1 MALSGSTYTA
11 FARHRLVL
19 EWRASQ
25 NVAGNYS
32 DVSIW
37 LYLQSMDSY
46 GALYAPAVGQAQVT
60 ANGVKQTENA
70 TSQLNAYQKKLLLA
84 KVWRVNHN
92 ADGSKSFSI
101 SASYFVNVTY
111 SGVYYGTIS
120 IPSFSVSLNKIPRKS
135 SLNPVPD
142 LNIPNKLG
150 VSITRQSSSFTHNL
164 TVWVANRT
172 NPTLDNDSHWVYLNS
187 IENVGTSG
195 TFTFSVANFTE
206 MFKRM
211 GTSTEWVGKVKL
223 WTNGLNESVPSQQR
237 TFRIKPPMNAQAS
250 GGKLKVKAGEKIT
263 VNLSNFQSDGN
274 FKYTGVFNYRGVSIP
289 VATNVHANS
298 MTLTLTQ
305 ANVDSILK
313 ESPDDAGTWG
323 QVRVTSYYNG
333 VQYRTP
339 WTGQHIDCTI
349 PKEDYLPVI
358 NGTPTYT
365 DLSAEATNVT
375 GSNQVALQS
384 KSNIRVTIPANFAT
398 GQGFSTIKT
407 VQASLGGATK
417 TANYNASGF
426 NIDIGAPNE
435 GTASSLVVTVL
446 DGRGFSTSWTKT
458 VQVYPYSNP
467 DVNYTIARRNNFE
480 VDTELAVS
488 SSWAPVTIGGVNKNA
503 ITSVT
508 YATKRS
514 GTSTWGE
521 ETPVTFSTDG
531 AKVIVP
537 TTVVQL
543 PNEYNWNFR
552 LTIKDK
558 FGSFTKEANI
568 PAGKPIMFIDAV
580 RESVG
585 FGNLT
590 GTGES
595 RNLNGV
601 IEIEPERYHDSGKTG
616 IQMNNSDISGLNGIF
631 FSNDVMNNHGEGLHF
646 IKSGKEIN
654 SPENSRDYDRFYMR
668 DGGFYVNSDSRPIF
682 NVNDNGYQTT
692 SSIYRYTQNISN
704 TANFTNAYIEYA
716 RWGQLVVAS
725 IGFSLLKDE
734 GWKLLAKP
742 PLGFTPS
749 IGGAVTVSSQSYRGN
764 TVGIYIN
771 SNGFQ
776 LVPSIGSGN
785 ANGDTYRG
793 TSVYFTLDNYPV

>member
-223 WTNGLNESVPSQQR
+223 WTNGLSESVPSQQR

-250 GGKLKVKAGEKIT
+250 GGKLKIKAGEKIT
-263 VNLSNFQSDGN
+263 VSLSNFQSDGN

-417 TANYNASGF
+417 TASYNASGF

-435 GTASSLVVTVL
+435 DTASSLVVTVL

-458 VQVYPYSNP
+458 VQVYPYTNP
-467 DVNYTIARRNNFE
+467 DVAYTIARRNNFE
-480 VDTELAVS
+480 VDTELTVS

-514 GTSTWGE
+514 GTSTWGS

-531 AKVIVP
+531 NKVTVP
-537 TTVVQL
+537 TTVVQI
-543 PNEYNWNFR
+543 PNEYSWNFR

-558 FGSFTKEANI
+558 FGSFSREANI
-568 PAGKPIMFIDAV
+568 HAGKPIMFIDAV

-631 FSNDVMNNHGEGLHF
+631 FSNDVMDNHGKGLHF
-646 IKSGKEIN
+646 IKSGKPIN
-654 SPENSRDYDRFYMR
+654 SNNLDDYDYMYMR
-668 DGGFYVNSDSRPIF
+668 DSSLYINQDSRPLF
-682 NVNDNGYQTT
+682 KVNSSGYQTT
-692 SSIYRYTQNISN
+692 SSLYYYEQKIAS
-704 TANFTNAYIEYA
+704 TANFESAFINYS
-716 RWGQLVVAS
+716 RWGQLIVAS
-725 IGFSLLKDE
+725 VGFSLLKDE
-734 GWKLLAKP
+734 GWKVLAKP
-742 PLGFTPS
+742 PAGFTPS
-749 IGGAVTVSSQSYRGN
+749 NGGATTLSSQSYRGN
-764 TVGIYIN
+764 TVGIYVNN
-771 SNGFQ
+771 SGFNI
-776 LVPSIGSGN
+776 VPSIGSGN
-785 ANGDTYRG
+785 AKGDTYRG
-793 TSVYFTLDNYPV
+793 TLVYLTNDNYPI

>member
-1 MALSGSTYTA
+1 MAISGSKYTA

-25 NVAGNYS
+25 NIAGNYS

-37 LYLQSMDSY
+37 LYLQSMDAH
-46 GALYAPAVGQAQVT
+46 GAMYASAVGQAQVT
-60 ANGVKQTENA
+60 ANGLKQTENA

-84 KVWRVNHN
+84 KVWRVNHD
-92 ADGSKSFSI
+92 ADGNKSFTI
-101 SASYFVNVTY
+101 TGSYFVNVTFA
-111 SGVYYGTIS
+111 GVYYGTVT
-120 IPSFSVSLNKIPRKS
+120 IPAFAVYLDRIPRKS

-142 LNIPNKLG
+142 LNIPNKLS
-150 VSITRQSSSFTHNL
+150 VSIVRQSSSFNHNL
-164 TVWVANRT
+164 TVWVANRA
-172 NPTLDNDSHWVYLNS
+172 NPTLTNDDHWVYLNS
-187 IENVGTSG
+187 IGNVGTSG
-195 TFTFSVANFTE
+195 TFNFSVANFTE

-211 GTSTEWVGKVKL
+211 GTNTEWVGKVKL
-223 WTNGLNESVPSQQR
+223 WTNGLNESEPSQQR

-250 GGKLKVKAGEKIT
+250 GGNLKVKAGEKIT
-263 VNLSNFQSDGN
+263 VNLSNYQSDEN
-274 FKYTGVFNYRGVSIP
+274 FKYTGVFNYRSISIP

-298 MTLTLTQ
+298 MTFTLTQ

-323 QVRVTSYYNG
+323 QIRVTSYYNG

-407 VQASLGGATK
+407 VQASLGGATR

-426 NIDIGAPNE
+426 NVDIGAPNE
-435 GTASSLVVTVL
+435 GTASTLVVTVL
-446 DGRGFSTSWTKT
+446 DSRGFSTSWTKT
-458 VQVYPYSNP
+458 VQVYPYTNP
-467 DVNYTIARRNNFE
+467 DVVYTIARRNNFE

-488 SSWAPVTIGGVNKNA
+488 SSWAPVTISGVNKNA
-503 ITSVT
+503 ITAVT

-537 TTVVQL
+537 TTVIQI
-543 PNEYNWNFR
+543 PNEYSWNFR
-552 LTIKDK
+552 LTITDK
-558 FGSFTKEANI
+558 FGSFSREANI

-601 IEIEPERYHDSGKTG
+601 IEIEPERYHSTGKTG

-631 FSNDVMNNHGEGLHF
+631 FSNDTMNNDGEGLHF
-646 IKSGKEIN
+646 IKSDKDIN
-654 SPENSRDYDRFYMR
+654 SPNQGQDYDRMYMR
-668 DGGFYVNSDSRPIF
+668 DNGFYVNHDGTPIF
-682 NVNDNGYQTT
+682 KVTDNGRMYYPANMLWSGGWFMAGNQTITPSKPLSECRNGWVLMWAKYINNASSWADMIQTYIGKDMVTT
-692 SSIYRYTQNISN
+692 SSTAGVRLLFGGYGDVAVHKYLYVTDTQIKGNDN
-704 TANFTNAYIEYA
+704 NWKGENYANRAV
-716 RWGQLVVAS
+716 LVRVHE
-725 IGFSLLKDE
+725 F
-734 GWKLLAKP
+734 
-742 PLGFTPS
+742 
-749 IGGAVTVSSQSYRGN
+749 
-764 TVGIYIN
+764 
-771 SNGFQ
+771 
-776 LVPSIGSGN
+776 
-785 ANGDTYRG
+785 
-793 TSVYFTLDNYPV
+793 

>member
-1 MALSGSTYTA
+1 MAISGSKYTA

-25 NVAGNYS
+25 NIAGNYS

-37 LYLQSMDSY
+37 LYLQSMDAY
-46 GALYAPAVGQAQVT
+46 GAISASAVGQAQVT
-60 ANGVKQTENA
+60 ANGLRQTENA

-84 KVWRVNHN
+84 KVWRVNHD
-92 ADGSKSFSI
+92 ADGNKSFTI
-101 SASYFVNVTY
+101 TGSYFVNVTFA
-111 SGVYYGTIS
+111 GVYYGTIT
-120 IPSFSVSLNKIPRKS
+120 IPAFAVYLDRIPRKS

-142 LNIPNKLG
+142 LNIPNKLS

-164 TVWVANRT
+164 SVWVANRT
-172 NPTLDNDSHWVYLNS
+172 NPTLTNDSHWVWLND
-187 IENVGTSG
+187 ITNVGTSG

-211 GTSTEWVGKVKL
+211 GTNTEWVGKVKL
-223 WTNGLNESVPSQQR
+223 WTNGLNESEPSQQR

-250 GGKLKVKAGEKIT
+250 GGNLKVKVGEKIT
-263 VNLSNFQSDGN
+263 VNLSNFQSDAN
-274 FKYTGVFNYRGVSIP
+274 FNYTGVFDYRGVSIP

-339 WTGQHIDCTI
+339 WMGQHIVCTI

-358 NGTPTYT
+358 NGTPTYA
-365 DLSAEATNVT
+365 DLSTEATNVT

-417 TANYNASGF
+417 TANYDASGF

-435 GTASSLVVTVL
+435 GTASTLVVTVL
-446 DGRGFSTSWTKT
+446 DSRGFSTSWTKT
-458 VQVYPYSNP
+458 VQVYPYTNP
-467 DVNYTIARRNNFE
+467 DVAYTIARRNNFE

-503 ITSVT
+503 ITAVT
-508 YATKRS
+508 YATKRA
-514 GTSTWGE
+514 GTDTWGS

-537 TTVVQL
+537 TTVVKI
-543 PNEYNWNFR
+543 PNEYSWNFR

-558 FGSFTKEANI
+558 FGSFSREANI
-568 PAGKPIMFIDAV
+568 PAGKPIMFIDAI

-631 FSNDVMNNHGEGLHF
+631 FSNDVMDNHGEGLHF
-646 IKSGKEIN
+646 IKSGKPIN
-654 SPENSRDYDRFYMR
+654 SNNLDDYDYMYMR
-668 DGGFYVNSDSRPIF
+668 DSSLYINQDSRPLF
-682 NVNDNGYQTT
+682 KVNSSGYQTT
-692 SSIYRYTQNISN
+692 SSIYYYEQQIGD
-704 TANFTNAYIEYA
+704 TANFKSAFINYS

-725 IGFSLLKDE
+725 VGFNLFKDE
-734 GWKLLAKP
+734 GWKVLAKP
-742 PLGFTPS
+742 PAGFTPS
-749 IGGAVTVSSQSYRGN
+749 NFGGATTLSSQSYRGN
-764 TVGIYIN
+764 TVGIYVN
-771 SNGFQ
+771 SSGFNI
-776 LVPSIGSGN
+776 VPSIGSGS
-785 ANGDTYRG
+785 ASGDTYRG
-793 TSVYFTLDNYPV
+793 TLVYFTNDNYPV

>member
-1 MALSGSTYTA
+1 MALSGSKYTA

-223 WTNGLNESVPSQQR
+223 WTNGLSESVPSQQR

-365 DLSAEATNVT
+365 DLSSEATNVT

-446 DGRGFSTSWTKT
+446 DGRGFSSSWTKT

-514 GTSTWGE
+514 GTSTWGA
-521 ETPVTFSTDG
+521 ETPLTFSTDG

-543 PNEYNWNFR
+543 PNEYSWNFR

-558 FGSFTKEANI
+558 FGSFSKEANI
-568 PAGKPIMFIDAV
+568 SAGKPIMFIDAV

-590 GTGES
+590 GTGEN

-601 IEIEPERYHDSGKTG
+601 IEIEAERYHSSGKTG

-631 FSNDVMNNHGEGLHF
+631 FSNDRMDNDGEGIHF
-646 IKSGKEIN
+646 IKSGKDVN
-654 SPENSRDYDRFYMR
+654 SPNQGADYDRFYMR
-668 DGGFYVNSDSRPIF
+668 DNGFYVNHDGTPIF
-682 NVNDNGYQTT
+682 KVTDNGRMYYPATMLW
-692 SSIYRYTQNISN
+692 SGGWYMSGSQNITPSKPMSQCRNGWVLMWAKYQNSTQTWNDVVQVYLGKDLVTTHSGLGIRLLFGGYGNVIVHKYLTITDTEVRGDASN
-704 TANFTNAYIEYA
+704 T
-716 RWGQLVVAS
+716 
-725 IGFSLLKDE
+725 
-734 GWKLLAKP
+734 
-742 PLGFTPS
+742 
-749 IGGAVTVSSQSYRGN
+749 
-764 TVGIYIN
+764 
-771 SNGFQ
+771 
-776 LVPSIGSGN
+776 N
-785 ANGDTYRG
+785 ANLNADRAIL
-793 TSVYFTLDNYPV
+793 VRVHEW

>member
-19 EWRASQ
+19 EWRATQ

-46 GALYAPAVGQAQVT
+46 GTLYASAVGQAQVT

-84 KVWRVNHN
+84 KVWRINHN
-92 ADGSKSFSI
+92 SDGSKSFSI

-250 GGKLKVKAGEKIT
+250 GGKLKIKAGEKIT
-263 VNLSNFQSDGN
+263 VNLSNYQSDGN
-274 FKYTGVFNYRGVSIP
+274 FKYTGVFDYRGVSIP

-349 PKEDYLPVI
+349 PREDYLPVI
-358 NGTPTYT
+358 NGTPTYA

-398 GQGFSTIKT
+398 GQGYSAIKT
-407 VQASLGGATK
+407 VQASLGGATR

-446 DGRGFSTSWTKT
+446 DGRGFSTSWTTT

-467 DVNYTIARRNNFE
+467 DVNYTVARRNNFE

-488 SSWAPVTIGGVNKNA
+488 SSWAPVTISGVNKNA
-503 ITSVT
+503 ITAVT

-514 GTSTWGE
+514 GTNTWGE

-531 AKVIVP
+531 TKVIVP
-537 TTVVQL
+537 TTVIQL
-543 PNEYNWNFR
+543 PNEYSWNFR

-558 FGSFTKEANI
+558 FGSFTKEASI

-590 GTGES
+590 GTGET

-601 IEIEPERYHDSGKTG
+601 IEIEPERYHNSGKTG
-616 IQMNNSDISGLNGIF
+616 IQMNNSDISGLNGLF
-631 FSNDVMNNHGEGLHF
+631 FSNDKMDNDGEGLHF

-668 DGGFYVNSDSRPIF
+668 DNGIYVNSDSRPLMK
-682 NVNDNGYQTT
+682 VNDNGYQTT
-692 SSIYRYTQNISN
+692 SSIYTYSQKIGN
-704 TANFTNAYIEYA
+704 TANFKDAYIDYS
-716 RWGQLVVAS
+716 RWGQLVIAS

-742 PLGFTPS
+742 PSGFTPS
-749 IGGAVTVSSQSYRGN
+749 IGGAVTLSSQSYRGA
-764 TVGIYIN
+764 TVGIYVN

-776 LVPSIGSGN
+776 IVPSIGAGN

-793 TSVYFTLDNYPV
+793 TSVYFTDDNYPV

>member
-223 WTNGLNESVPSQQR
+223 WTNGLSESVPSQQR

-250 GGKLKVKAGEKIT
+250 GGKLKVKAGEKIA
-263 VNLSNFQSDGN
+263 VSLSNFQSDGN
-274 FKYTGVFNYRGVSIP
+274 FKYTGVFDYRGVSIP

-543 PNEYNWNFR
+543 PNEYSWNFR

-558 FGSFTKEANI
+558 FGSFSKEANI
-568 PAGKPIMFIDAV
+568 SAGKPIMFIDAV

-590 GTGES
+590 GTGEN

-601 IEIEPERYHDSGKTG
+601 IEIEAERYHTTGKTG
-616 IQMNNSDISGLNGIF
+616 IQMNNSDISGLNGIY
-631 FSNDVMNNHGEGLHF
+631 FSNDVMDNDGEGLHF
-646 IKSGKEIN
+646 IKSGKDVN
-654 SPENSRDYDRFYMR
+654 SSNKKDYDYMYMR
-668 DGGFYVNSDSRPIF
+668 DGGFYVNHDGTPIF
-682 NVNDNGYQTT
+682 KVTDNGRMYYPA
-692 SSIYRYTQNISN
+692 SHLWSGGWYMSGTQNITPSKPMSECRNGWVLMWAKYQNSTQTWNDVVQVYLGKDLVTTHSGLGVRLLFGGYGNVVIHKYLTITDTEVRGNASN
-704 TANFTNAYIEYA
+704 TNASLNADRAI
-716 RWGQLVVAS
+716 LVRVH
-725 IGFSLLKDE
+725 E
-734 GWKLLAKP
+734 W
-742 PLGFTPS
+742 
-749 IGGAVTVSSQSYRGN
+749 
-764 TVGIYIN
+764 
-771 SNGFQ
+771 
-776 LVPSIGSGN
+776 
-785 ANGDTYRG
+785 
-793 TSVYFTLDNYPV
+793 

>member
-1 MALSGSTYTA
+1 MALSGSKYTA

-19 EWRASQ
+19 EWKASQ

-37 LYLQSMDSY
+37 LYLQSMDAY
-46 GALYAPAVGQAQVT
+46 GAMYASAVGQAQVT
-60 ANGVKQTENA
+60 ADGRKQTENA

-84 KVWRVNHN
+84 KVWRINHN

-101 SASYFVNVTY
+101 SASYYVNVTFA
-111 SGVYYGTIS
+111 GVYYGTIS

-142 LNIPNKLG
+142 LNIPNKLS
-150 VSITRQSSSFTHNL
+150 VSITRQSSNFTHNL
-164 TVWVANRT
+164 SVWVANRA
-172 NPTLDNDSHWVYLNS
+172 NPTLTDDSHWVWLND
-187 IENVGTSG
+187 ITNVGTSG
-195 TFTFSVANFTE
+195 TFNFSVGNFTE

-211 GTSTEWVGKVKL
+211 GTNTEWVGKVKL
-223 WTNGLNESVPSQQR
+223 WTNGLNESEPSQQR

-250 GGKLKVKAGEKIT
+250 GGNLKVKVGEKIT
-263 VNLSNFQSDGN
+263 VNLSNFQSDAN
-274 FKYTGVFNYRGVSIP
+274 FKYTGVFDYRNILIP
-289 VATNVHANS
+289 VATNVHANT
-298 MTLTLTQ
+298 MTFTLTQ
-305 ANVDSILK
+305 EYVDKILQA
-313 ESPDDAGTWG
+313 SPDNAGTWG
-323 QVRVTSYYNG
+323 QIRVTSYYNG

-398 GQGFSTIKT
+398 GQGYATIKT

-417 TANYNASGF
+417 TANYDASGF

-435 GTASSLVVTVL
+435 GTASTLVVTVL
-446 DGRGFSTSWTKT
+446 DSRGFSTSWTKT
-458 VQVYPYSNP
+458 VQVYPYTNP
-467 DVNYTIARRNNFE
+467 DVAYTIARRNNFE
-480 VDTELAVS
+480 VATELNVL

-503 ITSVT
+503 VTAVT
-508 YATKRS
+508 YATKRA
-514 GTSTWGE
+514 GTDTWGS

-531 AKVIVP
+531 TKVIVP
-537 TTVVQL
+537 TTVVQI
-543 PNEYNWNFR
+543 PNEYSWNFR

-558 FGSFTKEANI
+558 FGSFSKEANI

-631 FSNDVMNNHGEGLHF
+631 FSNDVMDNHGEGLHF
-646 IKSGKEIN
+646 IKSGKPIN
-654 SPENSRDYDRFYMR
+654 SNNLDDYDYMYMR
-668 DGGFYVNSDSRPIF
+668 DSSLYINQDSRPLF
-682 NVNDNGYQTT
+682 KVNSSGYQTT
-692 SSIYRYTQNISN
+692 SSLYYYEQQIGD
-704 TANFTNAYIEYA
+704 TANFKSAFISYS

-725 IGFSLLKDE
+725 VGFNLLKDE
-734 GWKLLAKP
+734 GWKVLAKP
-742 PLGFTPS
+742 PAGFTPS
-749 IGGAVTVSSQSYRGN
+749 NFGGATTLSSQSYRGN
-764 TVGIYIN
+764 TVGIYVN
-771 SNGFQ
+771 SSGFNI
-776 LVPSIGSGN
+776 VPSIGSGS
-785 ANGDTYRG
+785 ASGDTYRG
-793 TSVYFTLDNYPV
+793 TLVYFTNDNYPV

>member
-1 MALSGSTYTA
+1 MAISGSKYTA

-25 NVAGNYS
+25 NIAGNYS

-37 LYLQSMDSY
+37 LYLQSMDAH
-46 GALYAPAVGQAQVT
+46 GAMYASAVGQAQVT
-60 ANGVKQTENA
+60 ANGLRQTENA

-84 KVWRVNHN
+84 KVWRVNHD
-92 ADGSKSFSI
+92 ADGNKSFTI
-101 SASYFVNVTY
+101 TGSYFVNVTFA
-111 SGVYYGTIS
+111 GVYYGTIT
-120 IPSFSVSLNKIPRKS
+120 IPAFAVYLDRIPRKS

-142 LNIPNKLG
+142 LNIPNKLS
-150 VSITRQSSSFTHNL
+150 VNITRQSSSFNHNL
-164 TVWVANRT
+164 TVWVANRA
-172 NPTLDNDSHWVYLNS
+172 NPTLTNDDHWVYLNS
-187 IENVGTSG
+187 IDNVGTSG
-195 TFTFSVANFTE
+195 TFNFSVANFTE

-211 GTSTEWVGKVKL
+211 GTNTEWVGKVKL
-223 WTNGLNESVPSQQR
+223 WTKGLNESEPSQQR

-250 GGKLKVKAGEKIT
+250 GGNLKVKVGEKIT
-263 VNLSNFQSDGN
+263 VNLSNYQSDGN
-274 FKYTGVFNYRGVSIP
+274 FKYTGVFDYSGVLIP
-289 VATNVHANS
+289 VATNVHANT
-298 MTLTLTQ
+298 MTFTLTQ
-305 ANVDSILK
+305 EYVDKILQA
-313 ESPDDAGTWG
+313 SPDNAGTWG
-323 QVRVTSYYNG
+323 QIRVTSYYNG

-339 WTGQHIDCTI
+339 WTGQHIVCTI

-358 NGTPTYT
+358 NGTPTYA

-398 GQGFSTIKT
+398 GQGYATIKT

-417 TANYNASGF
+417 TANYSASGF

-467 DVNYTIARRNNFE
+467 DVNYTVARRNNFE
-480 VDTELAVS
+480 VDTELTVS
-488 SSWAPVTIGGVNKNA
+488 SSWAPVTISGVNKNA
-503 ITSVT
+503 ITAVT
-508 YATKRS
+508 YATKRA
-514 GTSTWGE
+514 GTDTWGS
-521 ETPVTFSTDG
+521 ETPVNFSTDG
-531 AKVIVP
+531 TKVIVP
-537 TTVVQL
+537 ITVIKV
-543 PNEYNWNFR
+543 PNEYSWNFR

-601 IEIEPERYHDSGKTG
+601 IEIEPERYHSTGKTG

-631 FSNDVMNNHGEGLHF
+631 FSNDKMDGDGEGLHF
-646 IKSGKEIN
+646 IKSGKDIN
-654 SPENSRDYDRFYMR
+654 SPNQGQDYDRMYMR
-668 DGGFYVNSDSRPIF
+668 DNGFYVNHDGTPIF
-682 NVNDNGYQTT
+682 KVTDNGRMYYPANMLWSGSWYMGANQVVTPSKPLSECRNGWVLMWAKYMNGASSWNDMVQTYIGKDMVTT
-692 SSIYRYTQNISN
+692 SS
-704 TANFTNAYIEYA
+704 TAGVRLLFGAYGY
-716 RWGQLVVAS
+716 VVAHKYLYVTDTQ
-725 IGFSLLKDE
+725 IKGNDNNFE
-734 GWKLLAKP
+734 GGNFANR
-742 PLGFTPS
+742 
-749 IGGAVTVSSQSYRGN
+749 AV
-764 TVGIYIN
+764 
-771 SNGFQ
+771 
-776 LVPSIGSGN
+776 LVRIHE
-785 ANGDTYRG
+785 
-793 TSVYFTLDNYPV
+793 F

>member
-1 MALSGSTYTA
+1 MAISGSKYTA

-25 NVAGNYS
+25 NIAGNYS

-37 LYLQSMDSY
+37 LYLQSMDAH
-46 GALYAPAVGQAQVT
+46 GAMYASAVGQAQVT
-60 ANGVKQTENA
+60 ANGLRQTENA

-84 KVWRVNHN
+84 KVWRVNHD
-92 ADGSKSFSI
+92 ADGNKSFTI
-101 SASYFVNVTY
+101 TGSYFVNVTFA
-111 SGVYYGTIS
+111 GVYYGTIT
-120 IPSFSVSLNKIPRKS
+120 IPAFAVYLDRIPRKS

-142 LNIPNKLG
+142 LNIPNKLS
-150 VSITRQSSSFTHNL
+150 VNITRQSSSFNHNL
-164 TVWVANRT
+164 TVWVANRA
-172 NPTLDNDSHWVYLNS
+172 NPTLTNDDHWVYLNS

-195 TFTFSVANFTE
+195 TFNFSVANFTE

-211 GTSTEWVGKVKL
+211 GTNTEWVGKVKL
-223 WTNGLNESVPSQQR
+223 WTNGLNESEPSQQR

-250 GGKLKVKAGEKIT
+250 GGNLKVKAGEKIT
-263 VNLSNFQSDGN
+263 VNLSNYQSDGN
-274 FKYTGVFNYRGVSIP
+274 FKYTGVFDYRGVSIP

-323 QVRVTSYYNG
+323 QIRVTSYYNG

-375 GSNQVALQS
+375 GSNQIALQS

-398 GQGFSTIKT
+398 GQGYSTIKT
-407 VQASLGGATK
+407 VQASLGGATR

-467 DVNYTIARRNNFE
+467 DVNYTVARRNNFE
-480 VDTELAVS
+480 VDTELTVS
-488 SSWAPVTIGGVNKNA
+488 SSWSPVTISGVNKNA
-503 ITSVT
+503 ITAVT
-508 YATKRS
+508 YATKRA
-514 GTSTWGE
+514 GTDTWGS

-531 AKVIVP
+531 TKVIVP
-537 TTVVQL
+537 TTVVQI
-543 PNEYNWNFR
+543 PNEYSWNFR

-568 PAGKPIMFIDAV
+568 PSGKPIMFIDAV

-585 FGNLT
+585 FGTLT

-601 IEIEPERYHDSGKTG
+601 IEIEANRYHSTGKTG

-631 FSNDVMNNHGEGLHF
+631 FSNDKMDGDGEGLHF
-646 IKSGKEIN
+646 IKSGKDIN
-654 SPENSRDYDRFYMR
+654 SPNQGQDYDRVYMR
-668 DGGFYVNSDSRPIF
+668 DNGFYVNHDGTPIF
-682 NVNDNGYQTT
+682 KVTDNGRMYYPANTLWSGGWFMGANHVVTPSKPLSECRNGWVLMWVKYMNNTASWNDMVQTYIGKDMVTT
-692 SSIYRYTQNISN
+692 SSTSGVRLLFGGY
-704 TANFTNAYIEYA
+704 
-716 RWGQLVVAS
+716 GDVVAHKYLYVTDTQ
-725 IGFSLLKDE
+725 IKGNDNN
-734 GWKLLAKP
+734 WKSENFANRAVLARIHE
-742 PLGFTPS
+742 F
-749 IGGAVTVSSQSYRGN
+749 
-764 TVGIYIN
+764 
-771 SNGFQ
+771 
-776 LVPSIGSGN
+776 
-785 ANGDTYRG
+785 
-793 TSVYFTLDNYPV
+793 

>member
-1 MALSGSTYTA
+1 MAISGSKYTA

-25 NVAGNYS
+25 NIAGNYS

-37 LYLQSMDSY
+37 LYLQSMDAY
-46 GALYAPAVGQAQVT
+46 GAMYASAVGQAQVT
-60 ANGVKQTENA
+60 ANGLKQTENA

-84 KVWRVNHN
+84 KVWRVNHD
-92 ADGSKSFSI
+92 ADGNKSFTI
-101 SASYFVNVTY
+101 TGSYFVNVTFA
-111 SGVYYGTIS
+111 GVYYGTIT
-120 IPSFSVSLNKIPRKS
+120 IPAFAVYLDRIPRKS

-142 LNIPNKLG
+142 LNIPNKLS
-150 VSITRQSSSFTHNL
+150 VNITRQSSSFNHNL

-223 WTNGLNESVPSQQR
+223 WTNGLSESVPSQQR

-263 VNLSNFQSDGN
+263 VSLSNFQSDGN

-543 PNEYNWNFR
+543 PNEYSWNFR

-558 FGSFTKEANI
+558 FGSFSKEANI
-568 PAGKPIMFIDAV
+568 SAGKPIMFIDAV

-590 GTGES
+590 GTGEN

-601 IEIEPERYHDSGKTG
+601 IEIEAERYHTTGKTG
-616 IQMNNSDISGLNGIF
+616 IQMNNSDISGLNGIY
-631 FSNDVMNNHGEGLHF
+631 FSNDVMDNNGEGLHF
-646 IKSGKEIN
+646 IKSGKEVN
-654 SPENSRDYDRFYMR
+654 SSNKKDYDYMYMR
-668 DGGFYVNSDSRPIF
+668 DGGFYVNHDGTPIF
-682 NVNDNGYQTT
+682 KVTDNGRMYYPATMLWSGGWFMSQTQTITPSKPLSECRNGWVLLWSKYYNGTSEDTDWGETYISKTFQTT
-692 SSIYRYTQNISN
+692 ASGKLYRTVN
-704 TANFTNAYIEYA
+704 
-716 RWGQLVVAS
+716 
-725 IGFSLLKDE
+725 IGFQGKVYS
-734 GWKLLAKP
+734 KLLYVTDTQITGHERNSQAGENGN
-742 PLGFTPS
+742 L
-749 IGGAVTVSSQSYRGN
+749 AVLRRVHEW
-764 TVGIYIN
+764 
-771 SNGFQ
+771 
-776 LVPSIGSGN
+776 
-785 ANGDTYRG
+785 
-793 TSVYFTLDNYPV
+793 